1 MRLRMFEYDMPTNAP
16 RTVEAVQR
24 ACRII
29 EALQEQGETGITKLS
44 EEVGFSKSTVH
55 GHLATLVD
63 EGWVIEDNHNYRLS
77 FQFLDTAESLKDRV
91 TDHDIVREQVREL
104 AEETGEVVHFG
115 AEENGHVVYLAKS
128 EGNAAVQ
135 AKSRVGKRMPMHS
148 TSMGKAILSELPD
161 KRVDEIVERH
171 GLVERTGNTLTDPE
185 VLRADLDRIEERG
198 YSIDDEE
205 NIPGIR
211 CIGIAVTVPEDG
223 VLGALSISGPSQRMT
238 DDRIDNE
245 LHEKTAQAANII
257 EVNSM
262 YT

>member
-1 MRLRMFEYDMPTNAP
+1 MATDAP

-29 EALQEQGETGITKLS
+29 ETLQERGQTGITELS

-63 EGWVIEDNHNYRLS
+63 EGWVVKEEHTYRLS
-77 FQFLDTAESLKDRV
+77 LRFLDIAESLKDRIA
-91 TDHDIVREQVREL
+91 DHDIVREQVREL

-115 AEENGHVVYLAKS
+115 AEEDGRVVYMAKS
-128 EGNAAVQ
+128 KGNAAVQ
-135 AKSRVGKRMPMHS
+135 TQSRIGKQMPMHS
-148 TSMGKAILSELPD
+148 TSLGKAILAELPRE
-161 KRVDEIVERH
+161 RVDEIVERH
-171 GLVERTGNTLTDPE
+171 GMEARTENTLTDVAALHE
-185 VLRADLDRIEERG
+185 NLAEIERRG

-205 NIPGIR
+205 NIPGVR
-211 CIGIAVTVPEDG
+211 CIGIAVTVPEAG

-238 DDRIDNE
+238 DDRIENE
-245 LHEKTAQAANII
+245 LHEKIAQAANVV

-262 YT
+262 YA